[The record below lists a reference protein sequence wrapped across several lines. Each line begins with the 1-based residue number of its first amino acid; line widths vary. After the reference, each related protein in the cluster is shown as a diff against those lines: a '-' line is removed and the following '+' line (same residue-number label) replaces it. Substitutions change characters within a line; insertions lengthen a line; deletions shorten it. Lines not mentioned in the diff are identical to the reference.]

1 MWELTTVVRGLW
13 VKKLKTNWYVLQ
25 TFVEGVKGK
34 MAQGVKAEEVGF
46 QIAFSKTELRKV
58 IKEYTG
64 KEVGL

>member
-1 MWELTTVVRGLW
+1 
-13 VKKLKTNWYVLQ
+13 
-25 TFVEGVKGK
+25 